1 MASYKHRNDTVL
13 LGGLGK
19 GGYYIGNALYETKNP
34 MKIIGLNIL
43 ILMCF
48 VAILNLIEN
57 NKENLYSNTTLNYVS
72 LLIIAINV
80 LALLPY
86 TYTFYISDP
95 VKKKTYYDYSFNMI
109 WYPSAFM
116 YFVILII
123 IIIGCFLSLASA
135 K

>member
-1 MASYKHRNDTVL
+1 
-13 LGGLGK
+13 
-19 GGYYIGNALYETKNP
+19 

-43 ILMCF
+43 ILICF

-95 VKKKTYYDYSFNMI
+95 VKKKTYYNYAFNMI

-116 YFVILII
+116 YVVILII
-123 IIIGCFLSLASA
+123 IIIGCFLSLTSA